1 MNMYKVCF
9 ADDEP
14 IIFKVLNALV
24 DWADVGCQIVGTATD
39 GVEALSL
46 YEKEKPDFIIID
58 IKMPLMDGLSCVKYI
73 REKDKSEN
81 CTSDSQ

>member
-39 GVEALSL
+39 GVEALYMKRKNRTL
-46 YEKEKPDFIIID
+46 
-58 IKMPLMDGLSCVKYI
+58 L
-73 REKDKSEN
+73 
-81 CTSDSQ
+81 